1 MTQFNHR
8 AHVAGLYVV
17 CVLAQVIQVVLQ
29 IELIQRL
36 QRYKSMDRILT
47 LQSIQTSA
55 NASEDEVASTSTCS
69 FVMCRFCSSTSDSGC
84 GPSNPG
90 DTIVVAV

>member
-8 AHVAGLYVV
+8 VHVAGPYVV
-17 CVLAQVIQVVLQ
+17 CVLAQVIQVVAVR
-29 IELIQRL
+29 LIQRL